1 MPRNRYKIMLRGY
14 FLFFFGVEKY
24 ITHSLTH
31 SVTHSPICICILVKD
46 KEGPGQH
53 IKLVA

>member
-1 MPRNRYKIMLRGY
+1 MPRNRYKIMLRV
-14 FLFFFGVEKY
+14 FFFFGVEKY
-24 ITHSLTH
+24 VTHSLTH
-31 SVTHSPICICILVKD
+31 SVTRSPICICILGKD